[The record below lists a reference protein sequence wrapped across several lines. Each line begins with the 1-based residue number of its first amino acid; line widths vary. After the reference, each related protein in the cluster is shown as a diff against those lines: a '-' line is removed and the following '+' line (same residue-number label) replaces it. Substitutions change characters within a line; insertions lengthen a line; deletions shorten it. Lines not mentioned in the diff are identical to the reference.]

1 MSHCLTSFLL
11 VGSLVAAFARP
22 VHAQAPG
29 DWPIHS
35 TSRPQ
40 PPVVT
45 PGAYSPSGRPSDAI
59 ALFDGR
65 SLDAWRSAKDAGQ
78 PARWRVRDDY
88 VEVVAGTGA
97 ISTARGFGDV
107 QLHVEWMT
115 PTPPSDT
122 AQNRGNSGVFL
133 MERYELQVLDS
144 YRNST
149 YPDGQASAIYGQHPP
164 LVNASRPPG
173 EWQTYDVVF
182 VRPRFDTNGTL
193 VRPARMTVFH
203 NGVLVQNATALT
215 GPTAHRA
222 RPPYSPHADALPL
235 VLQDH
240 GQPVRYRNIWVRE
253 LRAEP

>member
-1 MSHCLTSFLL
+1 MSHHWRHLL
-11 VGSLVAAFARP
+11 VGVLVAAVARP
-22 VHAQAPG
+22 AHAQAPA

-35 TSRPQ
+35 PSRPQ
-40 PPVVT
+40 PPIVT
-45 PGAYSPSGRPSDAI
+45 PGAYTPSGRPSDAV

-65 SLDAWRSAKDAGQ
+65 SLDGWRSAKGAGG
-78 PARWRVRDDY
+78 PARWRLRDDY
-88 VEVVAGTGA
+88 IEVVAGTGDV
-97 ISTARGFGDV
+97 STARGFGDV
-107 QLHVEWMT
+107 QLHIEWMT
-115 PTPPSDT
+115 PAPPTDT

-133 MERYELQVLDS
+133 MGMYELQVLDS

-149 YPDGQASAIYGQHPP
+149 YPDGQAGAIYGQHPP

-173 EWQTYDVVF
+173 EWQTYDVIF
-182 VRPRFDTNGTL
+182 IRPRFAANGTL
-193 VRPARMTVFH
+193 VRPARVTVFH

-222 RPPYSPHADALPL
+222 RPPYSAHADALPL